1 MATCTCQKCGKT
13 MDEKQF
19 YTYKDGKKTELCKKC
34 LTMHVDPFNSDTF
47 LWLLEKMDV
56 PYIPQE
62 WNVLRDKDFAK
73 DPNKVNGMAIFGK
86 YLSKMKLKQW
96 NNYGWAD
103 TEAIQAKNAA
113 KAQEEIEAQQR
124 FEQEVQEQY
133 EKGEI
138 SEAQY
143 KTLMSTETQ
152 NAAVPAMGPPPGY
165 IGNNNPY
172 DENSF
177 MSEDE
182 LIDPASDLTE
192 EDKIYLA
199 MKWGRLY
206 KPNEWVELE
215 KKYTEMMNSFDIQD
229 SDTTGT
235 LILICKT
242 YLKMNQ
248 AIDCGDMDGFQK
260 LSRVYDSLRKSAKFT
275 AAQNKEAKNDYV
287 DSVGELVAICERE
300 GFIPRF
306 ATDIP
311 QDKVDITLKDMNN
324 YVKKLVTQDLG
335 FGQQIEDSIKK
346 IQIQNEMREAD
357 DGFDFDDETELE
369 TEDYEE
375 YFEEIQEQKEKDL
388 KVMYGVEEEAK

>member
-1 MATCTCQKCGKT
+1 MANCTCTKCGKS
-13 MDEKQF
+13 MDEGQF
-19 YTYKDGKKTELCKKC
+19 YTYKDGQKTEMCKKC
-34 LTMHVDPFNSDTF
+34 LTMHIDNFEPDTF

-56 PYIPQE
+56 PYIPEE
-62 WNVLRDKDFAK
+62 WNVLRDRAYAK
-73 DPNKVNGMAIFGK
+73 DPHKMNGMSVFGK

-96 NNYGWAD
+96 KAYGWVD
-103 TEAIQAKNAA
+103 GERLREQNAA
-113 KAQEEIEAQQR
+113 RAEQVREEQAAYEAEIKQQYD
-124 FEQEVQEQY
+124 EG
-133 EKGEI
+133 KI

-152 NAAVPAMGPPPGY
+152 HAEEPMYGPAPNMD
-165 IGNNNPY
+165 NNPY
-172 DENSF
+172 NENNF

-182 LIDPASDLTE
+182 LIDPASELTT
-192 EDKIYLA
+192 EDKMYLA

-215 KKYTEMMNSFDIQD
+215 RKYTEMMNSFDIQD

-248 AIDCGDMDGFQK
+248 AIDCGDVSGYNT
-260 LSRVYDSLRKSAKFT
+260 LSRVYDTLRKSAKFT

-300 GFIPRF
+300 GFIPRY

-324 YVKKLVTQDLG
+324 YVRKLVTQDLG

-346 IQIQNEMREAD
+346 LQIQKEMREQED
-357 DGFDFDDETELE
+357 DFDFDEDEVDGLKDK
-369 TEDYEE
+369 DYEE
-375 YFEEIQEQKEKDL
+375 YFEEIQEQKQKDI
-388 KVMYGVEEEAK
+388 KIMYGDEEGE

>member
-1 MATCTCQKCGKT
+1 MANCTCTKCGKS
-13 MDEKQF
+13 MDEGQF
-19 YTYKDGKKTELCKKC
+19 YTYKDGQKTEMCKKC
-34 LTMHVDPFNSDTF
+34 LTMHIDNFEPDTF

-56 PYIPQE
+56 PYIPEE
-62 WNVLRDKDFAK
+62 WNVLRDRAYAK
-73 DPNKVNGMAIFGK
+73 DPHKMNGMSVFGK

-96 NNYGWAD
+96 KAYGWAD
-103 TEAIQAKNAA
+103 GERLREQNAA
-113 KAQEEIEAQQR
+113 RAEQVREEQAAYEAEIKQQYD
-124 FEQEVQEQY
+124 EG
-133 EKGEI
+133 KI

-152 NAAVPAMGPPPGY
+152 HAEEPMYGPAPNMD
-165 IGNNNPY
+165 NNPY
-172 DENSF
+172 NENNF

-182 LIDPASDLTE
+182 LIDPASELTT
-192 EDKIYLA
+192 EDKMYLA

-215 KKYTEMMNSFDIQD
+215 RKYTEMMNSFDIQD

-248 AIDCGDMDGFQK
+248 AIDCGDVSGYNT
-260 LSRVYDSLRKSAKFT
+260 LSRVYDTLRKSAKFT

-300 GFIPRF
+300 GFIPRYV
-306 ATDIP
+306 TDIP
-311 QDKVDITLKDMNN
+311 QDKVDVTLKDMNN
-324 YVKKLVTQDLG
+324 YVRKLVTQDLG

-346 IQIQNEMREAD
+346 LQIQKEMREQED
-357 DGFDFDDETELE
+357 DFDFDEDEVDGLKDK
-369 TEDYEE
+369 DYEE
-375 YFEEIQEQKEKDL
+375 YFEEIQEQKQKDI
-388 KVMYGVEEEAK
+388 KIMYGDEEGE